1 MTRPPFLRASI
12 LGAMLMLTACSGGQ
26 RVAYGPGRTDYPEP
40 GPPGD
45 PWRPYIR
52 QAANRFSV
60 PQQWIRAVMRQESG
74 GQEYRYGQP
83 IVSGAG
89 AMGLMQLMPATYAD
103 MQAQNGLGSDP
114 FEPHDNIMA
123 GTAYIR
129 LMYDRYG
136 APAFL
141 AAYNA
146 GPQRLDDYLNTG
158 RSLPNETVDYVASI
172 APNLGTELAMS
183 GPLATYADNSRNLA
197 YVPPSAPVRLASWHG
212 TVAARRQ
219 AGACWHDQDAAY
231 DPEAPCQPA
240 PVQPVVQAASY
251 APASYAPPAASNI
264 GCGQDP
270 DAAYDPSAPCRPAS
284 GWQAPAPPVV
294 SAIAMPAPACP
305 RTACAC
311 LCACLRQRLLR
322 AAGVRRLVD
331 PGRRLQLPRTGPFRD
346 HDGATGRLCAACG
359 GTQPGDADQ
368 PLRRRRIVSR
378 PASPGSRGPARELPA
393 PPLADT
399 TSRAWWC
406 RPAVDRPILRDRWPN
421 RIVAASFSKQDRR
434 AAWPKSSISP
444 RTIRCPTD
452 RRWW

>member
-197 YVPPSAPVRLASWHG
+197 YVPPSAPVRLASWH
-212 TVAARRQ
+212 ARSRQ

-270 DAAYDPSAPCRPAS
+270 DAAYDPSAPCRPAT

-294 SAIAMPAPACP
+294 SAIAMPAPPAPAP
-305 RTACAC
+305 RAPAYAPAYANVSYAPPAFGDWSIQVGAYNSPGQARFATTMARQAAYAQLAAARSLVMQTSHFGGAVLYRARLAGLARPGAGAACAALGGHDIPC
-311 LCACLRQRLLR
+311 M
-322 AAGVRRLVD
+322 VVP
-331 PGRRLQLPRTGPFRD
+331 PGG
-346 HDGATGRLCAACG
+346 
-359 GTQPGDADQ
+359 
-368 PLRRRRIVSR
+368 
-378 PASPGSRGPARELPA
+378 
-393 PPLADT
+393 
-399 TSRAWWC
+399 
-406 RPAVDRPILRDRWPN
+406 
-421 RIVAASFSKQDRR
+421 
-434 AAWPKSSISP
+434 
-444 RTIRCPTD
+444 
-452 RRWW
+452 